1 MKRTTIHILVLTLF
15 GMGFLVPSAQATRIK
30 DISHIEGVR
39 PNQLIG
45 YGLVVG
51 LDGTGDNKQAEFTVQ
66 SVSAMLSRMG
76 VRIDPGSLLLRNVAA
91 VMVTATLPAHTQ
103 PGTAMDVLVSA
114 IGNARSIAGG
124 TLILTPLMGVDG
136 KTYAMAQG
144 SVQVGG
150 FGATGKSGS
159 RVKKNHLNAGRVP
172 NGAIV
177 ERSISPVVTL
187 NESGQIM
194 LMLKN
199 PDFTTARNV
208 VDTINR
214 SGALLGLEETNKD
227 IIASIVSSGSLG
239 LSVPEIFQKSVPRFI
254 SLIEGLEV
262 YTDTIAK
269 VVINSRT
276 GTVVMGENVR
286 ISPVAVAHGSLTLT
300 VNENSAVSQ
309 PGALSGGN
317 TVVTPGSSLTMVE
330 EASSLQMIEGGATLS
345 EIVEALNAL
354 GATPR
359 DMIDILQ
366 AVSSSGSLH
375 AELEVH

>member
-1 MKRTTIHILVLTLF
+1 MRSKLTIIGLALLCCLTWTQN
-15 GMGFLVPSAQATRIK
+15 AEATRIK
-30 DISHIEGVR
+30 DISHFEGVR

-76 VRIDPGSLLLRNVAA
+76 IRIDPKQLLLRNVAA

-103 PGTAMDVLVSA
+103 PGSSMDVLVSA
-114 IGNARSIAGG
+114 IGNARSIVGG
-124 TLILTPLMGVDG
+124 TLVLTPLVGVDG

-144 SVQVGG
+144 AIQVGG
-150 FGATGKSGS
+150 FGASGKSGS
-159 RVKKNHLNAGRVP
+159 RIQKNHLNAGRVP

-177 ERSISPVVTL
+177 ERAISPVVTI
-187 NESGQIM
+187 NESGKIM
-194 LMLKN
+194 LMLKR
-199 PDFTTARNV
+199 PDFTTARNI

-214 SGALLGLEETNKD
+214 SGQLLGLPAENTD
-227 IIASIVSSGSLG
+227 AIAKIVTSGSLD
-239 LSVPEIFQKSVPRFI
+239 LKVPESFQESVPRFI

-276 GTVVMGENVR
+276 GTVVMGDNVR
-286 ISPVAVAHGSLTLT
+286 ISPVAVAHGALTLT
-300 VNENSAVSQ
+300 VSENPQVSQ
-309 PGALSGGN
+309 PGALSNGN
-317 TVVTPGSSLTMVE
+317 TVVTPGSDVTMIE
-330 EASSLQMIEGGATLS
+330 EKASLQMVEAGATLS
-345 EIVEALNAL
+345 EIVDALNAL

-366 AVSSSGSLH
+366 AVSASGSLH
-375 AELEVH
+375 ADLEVH

>member
-1 MKRTTIHILVLTLF
+1 MRMKYTIIGLALLCCLTWTQN
-15 GMGFLVPSAQATRIK
+15 AEATRIK
-30 DISHIEGVR
+30 DVSHFEGVR

-76 VRIDPGSLLLRNVAA
+76 IRIDPKQLLLRNVAA

-103 PGTAMDVLVSA
+103 PGSSMDVLVSA
-114 IGNARSIAGG
+114 IGNARSIVGG
-124 TLILTPLMGVDG
+124 TLVLTPLMGVDG

-144 SVQVGG
+144 AIQVGG
-150 FGATGKSGS
+150 FGASGKSGS
-159 RVKKNHLNAGRVP
+159 RIQKNHLNAGRVP

-177 ERSISPVVTL
+177 ERAISPVVTI
-187 NESGQIM
+187 NESGKIM
-194 LMLKN
+194 LMLKR
-199 PDFTTARNV
+199 PDFTTARNI

-214 SGALLGLEETNKD
+214 SGELLGLPAENTD
-227 IIASIVSSGSLG
+227 PIAKIVTSGSLD
-239 LSVPEIFQKSVPRFI
+239 LKVPESFQESVPRFI

-262 YTDTIAK
+262 YTDAVAK

-276 GTVVMGENVR
+276 GTVVMGDNVR
-286 ISPVAVAHGSLTLT
+286 ISPVAVAHGALTLT
-300 VNENSAVSQ
+300 VSENPQVSQ
-309 PGALSGGN
+309 PGPLSNGN
-317 TVVTPGSSLTMVE
+317 TAITQGSDVTMME
-330 EASSLQMIEGGATLS
+330 EKSSLQMVEAGATLS
-345 EIVEALNAL
+345 EIVDALNAL

-366 AVSSSGSLH
+366 AVSASGSLH
-375 AELEVH
+375 ADLEVH

>member
-1 MKRTTIHILVLTLF
+1 MRSKLTIIGLALLCCLTWTQN
-15 GMGFLVPSAQATRIK
+15 AEATRIK
-30 DISHIEGVR
+30 DISHFEGVR

-76 VRIDPGSLLLRNVAA
+76 IRIDPKQLLLRNVAA

-103 PGTAMDVLVSA
+103 PGSSMDVLVSA
-114 IGNARSIAGG
+114 IGNARSIVGG
-124 TLILTPLMGVDG
+124 TLVLTPLVGVDG

-144 SVQVGG
+144 AIQVGG
-150 FGATGKSGS
+150 FGASGKSGS
-159 RVKKNHLNAGRVP
+159 RIQKNHLNAGRVP

-177 ERSISPVVTL
+177 ERAISPVVTI
-187 NESGQIM
+187 NESGKIM
-194 LMLKN
+194 LMLKR
-199 PDFTTARNV
+199 PDFTTARNI

-214 SGALLGLEETNKD
+214 SGQLLGLPPENKD
-227 IIASIVSSGSLG
+227 AIAKIITSGSLG
-239 LSVPEIFQKSVPRFI
+239 LKVPESFQESVPRFI

-262 YTDTIAK
+262 YTDSIAK

-276 GTVVMGENVR
+276 GTVVMGDNVR
-286 ISPVAVAHGSLTLT
+286 ISPVAVAHGALTLT
-300 VNENSAVSQ
+300 VSETPQVSQ
-309 PGALSGGN
+309 PGALSNGN
-317 TVVTPGSSLTMVE
+317 TVVTPGSDVTMIE
-330 EASSLQMIEGGATLS
+330 EKSSLQMVEAGATLS
-345 EIVEALNAL
+345 EIVDALNAL

-366 AVSSSGSLH
+366 AVSASGSLH
-375 AELEVH
+375 ADLEVH

>member
-1 MKRTTIHILVLTLF
+1 MRSKLTIIGLALLCCLTWTQN
-15 GMGFLVPSAQATRIK
+15 AEATRIK
-30 DISHIEGVR
+30 DISHFEGVR

-76 VRIDPGSLLLRNVAA
+76 IRIDPKQLLLRNVAA

-103 PGTAMDVLVSA
+103 PGSSMDVLVSA
-114 IGNARSIAGG
+114 IGNARSIVGG
-124 TLILTPLMGVDG
+124 TLVLTPLVGVDG

-144 SVQVGG
+144 AIQVGG
-150 FGATGKSGS
+150 FGASGKSGS
-159 RVKKNHLNAGRVP
+159 RIQKNHLNAGRVP

-177 ERSISPVVTL
+177 ERAISPVVTI
-187 NESGQIM
+187 NESGKIM
-194 LMLKN
+194 LMLKR
-199 PDFTTARNV
+199 PDFTTARNI

-214 SGALLGLEETNKD
+214 SGQLLGLPPENKD
-227 IIASIVSSGSLG
+227 AIAKIVTSGSLG
-239 LSVPEIFQKSVPRFI
+239 LKVPESFQESVPRFI

-276 GTVVMGENVR
+276 GTVVMGDNVR
-286 ISPVAVAHGSLTLT
+286 ISPVAVAHGALTLT
-300 VNENSAVSQ
+300 VSENSQVSQ
-309 PGALSGGN
+309 PGALSNGN
-317 TVVTPGSSLTMVE
+317 TVVTPGSDVTMME
-330 EASSLQMIEGGATLS
+330 DKSSLQMVEAGATLS
-345 EIVEALNAL
+345 EIVDALNAL

-366 AVSSSGSLH
+366 AVSASGSLH
-375 AELEVH
+375 ADLEVH

>member
-1 MKRTTIHILVLTLF
+1 MRMKYTIIGLALLCCLTWTQN
-15 GMGFLVPSAQATRIK
+15 AEATRIK
-30 DISHIEGVR
+30 DVSHFEGVR

-76 VRIDPGSLLLRNVAA
+76 IRIDPKQLLLRNVAA

-103 PGTAMDVLVSA
+103 PGSSMDVLVSA
-114 IGNARSIAGG
+114 IGNARSIVGG
-124 TLILTPLMGVDG
+124 TLVLTPLMGVDG

-144 SVQVGG
+144 AIQVGG
-150 FGATGKSGS
+150 FGASGKSGA
-159 RVKKNHLNAGRVP
+159 RIQKNHLNAGRVP

-177 ERSISPVVTL
+177 ERAISPVVTI
-187 NESGQIM
+187 NESGKIM
-194 LMLKN
+194 LMLKR
-199 PDFTTARNV
+199 PDFTTARNI

-214 SGALLGLEETNKD
+214 SGELLGLPAENTD
-227 IIASIVSSGSLG
+227 PIAKIVTSGSLD
-239 LSVPEIFQKSVPRFI
+239 LKVPESFQESVPRFI

-262 YTDTIAK
+262 YTDAVAK

-276 GTVVMGENVR
+276 GTVVMGDNVR
-286 ISPVAVAHGSLTLT
+286 ISPVAVAHGALTLT
-300 VNENSAVSQ
+300 VSENPQVSQ
-309 PGALSGGN
+309 PGPLSNGN
-317 TVVTPGSSLTMVE
+317 TAITQGSDVTMME
-330 EASSLQMIEGGATLS
+330 EKSSLQMVEAGATLS
-345 EIVEALNAL
+345 EIVDALNAL

-366 AVSSSGSLH
+366 AVSASGSLH
-375 AELEVH
+375 ADLEVH